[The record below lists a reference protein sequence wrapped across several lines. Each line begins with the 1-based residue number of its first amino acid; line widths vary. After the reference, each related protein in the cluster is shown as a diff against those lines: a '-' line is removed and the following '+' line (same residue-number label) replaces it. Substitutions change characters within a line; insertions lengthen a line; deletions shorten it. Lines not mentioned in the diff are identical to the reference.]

1 MTGTAIKIATP
12 ASQSRIR
19 TIISTIG
26 LSGVGAIAVIVALS
40 NVIARVP
47 AGAVNAGPPSL
58 APDSHY
64 AFGTDV
70 LGRDVMSET
79 VHALTVTFSSA
90 VLATVI
96 AITIGAIAGFAAVRA
111 PLRMGVALRG
121 IMGVFAAVPVLL
133 LAVVAVGIAGH
144 EIAPIAAGLA
154 ASPAIFNRSFDRAMR
169 LARSRHAEYARATG
183 IPASTL
189 LRRDLVYEVRGNFL
203 NVAGRALASTT
214 IALATLSFLGFGA
227 VPPHADLGLMI
238 AAVRPTYLD
247 LWWPALFPALALVL
261 LILFARLAA
270 ALDEGEAP

>member
-1 MTGTAIKIATP
+1 MTGTAIKIASP

-79 VHALTVTFSSA
+79 VHALTVTFSNA

-96 AITIGAIAGFAAVRA
+96 AIVIGAIAGFAAVRA
-111 PLRMGVALRG
+111 PLRLGAVLRAVSGVLGAL
-121 IMGVFAAVPVLL
+121 PVLL
-133 LAVVAVGIAGH
+133 LAVVGVGLAGH
-144 EIAPIAAGLA
+144 DFAAVAAGLA
-154 ASPAIFNRSFDRAMR
+154 VSPAIFNRSFDRAIA

-183 IPASTL
+183 IPGITL
-189 LRRDLVYEVRGNFL
+189 LRRDLVYEVRANFI
-203 NVAGRALASTT
+203 NVTGRALASTT
-214 IALATLSFLGFGA
+214 IVLATLGFLGFGA
-227 VPPHADLGLMI
+227 APPHRDLGLMI
-238 AAVRPTYLD
+238 AAARPNYLD
-247 LWWPALFPALALVL
+247 VWWPALFPAVTLTMF
-261 LILFARLAA
+261 ILFARLAA
-270 ALDEGEAP
+270 ALDEGEPP

>member
-1 MTGTAIKIATP
+1 MSGTDGIEPGEGEFRLRVAIRA
-12 ASQSRIR
+12 
-19 TIISTIG
+19 IG
-26 LSGVGAIAVIVALS
+26 LAGVGLIAVIVALS
-40 NVIARVP
+40 DVIARAP
-47 AGAVNAGPPSL
+47 AGAVKAGLPSL
-58 APDSHY
+58 PPDVIY
-64 AFGTDV
+64 VFGTDA

-79 VHALTVTFSSA
+79 VHAFAVTFSSA
-90 VLATVI
+90 LLATLI
-96 AITIGAIAGFAAVRA
+96 AIVFGAVAGFTAVRA
-111 PLRMGVALRG
+111 PLRVGVALRG

-133 LAVVAVGIAGH
+133 LAVIAVGIAGH